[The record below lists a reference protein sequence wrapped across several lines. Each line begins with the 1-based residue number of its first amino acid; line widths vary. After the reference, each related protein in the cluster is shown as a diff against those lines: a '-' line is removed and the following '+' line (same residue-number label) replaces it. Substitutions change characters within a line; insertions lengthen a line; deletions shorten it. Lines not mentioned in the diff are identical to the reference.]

1 MHING
6 NATQGENIADL
17 GGMLLGLDAFK
28 KTAAYKKNEKIGG
41 LTQVQRYFLGY
52 ALGWMY
58 QVKKDRLASRVKT
71 DVHAPAKERVNGP
84 VVNIPEFYEAFGI
97 KPGDKMY
104 RADSLR
110 VRIW

>member
-1 MHING
+1 
-6 NATQGENIADL
+6 
-17 GGMLLGLDAFK
+17 MLLGLDAFK
-28 KTAAYKKNEKIGG
+28 KTEAYKKNETIAG
-41 LTQVQRYFLGY
+41 LTQLQRYFLGY

-58 QVKKDRLASRVKT
+58 TERKERLARQVMT

-84 VVNIPEFYEAFGI
+84 VVNIAEFYEAFGI

-110 VRIW
+110 VNIW